1 MRRLLLCCETIRVPV
16 AAISLVVLTLTGC
29 SRQSDSLIEE
39 RRMTDSLAALPRLPP
54 STLTGLPAFERYFQF
69 ENTILLSDEVLL
81 GGINSMDIG
90 PNGNLLVTDM
100 LSREVVLFAE
110 SGEMLKQLSVE
121 PCHPGINWAPMMAR
135 FTPNGNILVVLAGQ
149 PGFYFSGSGVCIER
163 MDETFWP
170 PRLLDFTSKG
180 NLLGLYIYPPESII
194 ATMNPSGQELTR
206 FGGSKKKIG
215 ITRRIIAGGLLT
227 DNQDFVYVLYP
238 FIPHVYKYDLSGKL
252 VRLLGQR
259 PSYYREVSDVG
270 IHESDPMMMEALSER
285 MDAASS
291 SGKIFMLTENVL
303 LVLYLNQ
310 YKLGTKPEEHMGLM
324 IMDTMGN
331 PLIEE
336 EISTGDA
343 GRLLFAKHG
352 LTYRTTWH
360 TETDGSRTNPILEV
374 HRYSPPTRSD
384 QY

>member
-1 MRRLLLCCETIRVPV
+1 MRRFLFCCETIRVPV

-29 SRQSDSLIEE
+29 SRQSDSLIVE
-39 RRMTDSLAALPRLPP
+39 RMTDSLAALPRLPP
-54 STLTGLPAFERYFQF
+54 SNLTGLPAFERYFQF
-69 ENTILLSDEVLL
+69 EDTIPLSDEVLL
-81 GGINSMDIG
+81 GGISSMDIG

-100 LSREVVLFAE
+100 VSREVVLFAE
-110 SGEMLKQLSVE
+110 NGQMLKQLSTE
-121 PCHPGINWAPMMAR
+121 PCHPGINWAPLMAK
-135 FTPNGNILVVLAGQ
+135 FTPNGKIFVLLDGQ

-163 MDETFWP
+163 MDDTFWP

-180 NLLGLYIYPPESII
+180 NLLGFYIYPPESYI

-206 FGGSKKKIG
+206 FGGSKKKIE
-215 ITRRIIAGGLLT
+215 ITNRVRSGGLLT

-238 FIPHVYKYDLSGKL
+238 FIPHVYKYDLSGQL
-252 VRLLGQR
+252 VRLLGQK
-259 PSYYREVSDVG
+259 PSYYREIDDIG
-270 IHESDPMMMEALSER
+270 IYESDPMMMEALSEK
-285 MDAASS
+285 MDAASIS
-291 SGKIFMLTENVL
+291 AKIFMLSENVL
-303 LVLYLNQ
+303 LVLYINLYNT
-310 YKLGTKPEEHMGLM
+310 GTNPDENMGLM

-336 EISTGDA
+336 EIRTGGA

-374 HRYSPPTRSD
+374 YRYSPLTRSD
-384 QY
+384 EY